1 MQRSALRKALVVAA
15 ALAVLLSPVGSLL
28 DGACAPIGGKVRAA
42 GSGRP
47 LPAPT
52 PPVEPELD
60 EGLRRALTGF
70 VGRHAPNAR
79 FRLGAARRLGDWAY
93 AVAQEVGADGK
104 GKSERF
110 VALLARRLPGRG
122 WQVLTP
128 EPDVLEEYNALLA
141 EFPEELMDESERA
154 FLYQPSAQA
163 AGFAGHR
170 LPWPGGQYAY
180 VTQIDEA
187 PSHLNQVDFDI
198 LGLAASG
205 NVYASKPGR
214 VVFVKECSNYGAC
227 DYSARGKGNMVVIEH
242 APDEYSWYLH
252 LAYNSVPVQVGDWVG
267 YGTKIGVEGNTGYS
281 CGVHLHYMV
290 STGHTTWTDPN
301 NPDAEP
307 WATGITAVDFAEVP
321 WSGLVVMRTYT
332 SLNYPLP
339 AQETVELAQP
349 LILTPTASLCTG
361 PITAEFSLRN
371 VASVPITL
379 TQVTAAVRD
388 ASCGSWECA
397 DRFDLPAELS
407 VALAPGGEHRYLRQG
422 TLSRPGSYL
431 VSPAYQDA
439 AGIWH
444 YELSGSVPAS
454 LTVSCPFRVYLPLV
468 LVAEGSG

>member
-1 MQRSALRKALVVAA
+1 MAVALVA
-15 ALAVLLSPVGSLL
+15 LLSPVRPLANGV
-28 DGACAPIGGKVRAA
+28 CPPTGGEVGAA
-42 GSGRP
+42 GSVGA

-52 PPVEPELD
+52 PTVDSNLD
-60 EGLRRALTGF
+60 EGLRKALAGF

-79 FRLGAARRLGDWAY
+79 FRLGLARRYGDWAY

-110 VALLARRLPGRG
+110 VALLARRLPGKG
-122 WQVLTP
+122 WQVLAP
-128 EPDVLEEYNALLA
+128 EPGMREEYNALL
-141 EFPEELMDESERA
+141 EELPAELIDESERA
-154 FLYQPSAQA
+154 FLYQPVAQA
-163 AGFAGHR
+163 AAAFVGHR

-187 PSHLNQVDFDI
+187 PYHLNQVDFDI
-198 LGLAASG
+198 LGLVASG
-205 NVYASKPGR
+205 DVYASKPGR

-290 STGHTTWTDPN
+290 STGHTAWTDPN
-301 NPDAEP
+301 NPDVEP

-321 WSGLVVMRTYT
+321 WNGLVVMRTYT
-332 SLNYPLP
+332 SQNYPQP
-339 AQETVELAQP
+339 AQESVELVQP
-349 LILTPTASLCTG
+349 LALTPAVPLCTG
-361 PITAEFSLRN
+361 PITAEFRLRN

-388 ASCGSWECA
+388 AGCGSWDCA
-397 DRFDLPAELS
+397 DRFDLPADLT
-407 VALAPGGEHRYLRQG
+407 VVLAPGEEHRYLRQG
-422 TLSRPGSYL
+422 TLSRPGTYL
-431 VSPAYQDA
+431 VSPAYEDA
-439 AGIWH
+439 AGVWH
-444 YELSGSVPAS
+444 YELSGSAPVS